1 MLASPEEIPATGL
14 PPLNSATVCRP
25 LVIAN
30 NSQNSD
36 DSPSEPPAS
45 LTNEAMESDRPSNI
59 SGKVSDF
66 FPPYFIPVFVQRCDS
81 KYNKLNTHKQEEFIN
96 IIQFIGGGGGGE
108 GWREKE

>member
-36 DSPSEPPAS
+36 NSPSEPPAS
-45 LTNEAMESDRPSNI
+45 PTNEAMESVLLMVVSPSNI

-66 FPPYFIPVFVQRCDS
+66 FPSYFIPVFVQRTAI
-81 KYNKLNTHKQEEFIN
+81 L
-96 IIQFIGGGGGGE
+96 
-108 GWREKE
+108 